1 MAFGASLEGLQ
12 AFTPDRSANLVAALY
27 GAGEALA
34 AALLAELY
42 IRIFSNDSGKASKG
56 IFSKSS

>member
-1 MAFGASLEGLQ
+1 VEGELI
-12 AFTPDRSANLVAALY
+12 TDLAAK
-27 GAGEALA
+27 A

-56 IFSKSS
+56 IFPKSN